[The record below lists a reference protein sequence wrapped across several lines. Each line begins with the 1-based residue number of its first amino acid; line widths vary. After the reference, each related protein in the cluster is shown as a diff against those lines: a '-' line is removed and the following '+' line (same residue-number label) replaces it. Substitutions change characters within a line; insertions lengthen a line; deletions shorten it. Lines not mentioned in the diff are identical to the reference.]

1 MNATKYHRAMK
12 AGLGLTALGLLA
24 GCANSPSWGAWSKRP
39 TDAQVAAVMA
49 RTAEPTAVSQQSTA
63 PARPQTLLAATR

>member
-1 MNATKYHRAMK
+1 MNAKKFQRAMK
-12 AGLGLTALGLLA
+12 AGLGLATLGLLA

-49 RTAEPTAVSQQSTA
+49 RTTEPTAISQQVEA
-63 PARPQTLLAATR
+63 PARPRTLLAATR